1 MRFTSLFLQASTLH
15 TTHPACIY
23 MIHTT
28 HPACFTPLDLEAV
41 FASHHSSC
49 ELHTTRPASLH
60 ASHHTACELHTTRPS
75 SMDASHHT
83 SCKPKSFT
91 PHVLQAQHAAHHA
104 SSKPTC
110 FTTLRL
116 QGLCKGRSGPDM
128 ALVLCVRYPVP
139 PKLSASFIAL
149 GSNHR
154 VTTDGVHEARAGTP
168 LPCTDAFHPCRMMGA
183 SGEHAGCCL
192 KEQ

>member
-91 PHVLQAQHAAHHA
+91 PHVLQACMLHTTHHASFTPHILEADLAAHHTSCKPNMLHTTHPA
-104 SSKPTC
+104 SLHAS
-110 FTTLRL
+110 
-116 QGLCKGRSGPDM
+116 QHSGYKG
-128 ALVLCVRYPVP
+128 CVR
-139 PKLSASFIAL
+139 
-149 GSNHR
+149 
-154 VTTDGVHEARAGTP
+154 DGVVQIWLLFFVFATQFPRNSLQVSSHSVRITE
-168 LPCTDAFHPCRMMGA
+168 LLLMA
-183 SGEHAGCCL
+183 SDVM
-192 KEQ
+192 

>member
-83 SCKPKSFT
+83 SCKPNMLHTTHPAS
-91 PHVLQAQHAAHHA
+91 LHA
-104 SSKPTC
+104 SQHS
-110 FTTLRL
+110 
-116 QGLCKGRSGPDM
+116 GYKG
-128 ALVLCVRYPVP
+128 CVR
-139 PKLSASFIAL
+139 
-149 GSNHR
+149 
-154 VTTDGVHEARAGTP
+154 DGVVQIWLLFFVFATQFPRNSLQVSSHSVRITE
-168 LPCTDAFHPCRMMGA
+168 LLLMA
-183 SGEHAGCCL
+183 SDVM
-192 KEQ
+192 